1 MRLTFTHL
9 IAATLLACA
18 PYVSASEWTPA
29 GETDGIKLYAKNEGD
44 NSLKYFK
51 GVTRVKAPLKN
62 VLAVLLVRETFP
74 EWFHNM
80 LEDSTLVEDNA
91 DASLC
96 YIWIKGVWPTNDRD
110 TVARVTVDQDPK
122 SMAISIIA
130 RSAEQQR
137 VPLQKGRVRMPNLY
151 SGFVVKAISPDETE
165 VQLEGMADPGGNIPA
180 FVTNMV
186 ASDLPAK
193 SLANLRTRLET
204 PGKVDLTVLDK
215 VPFAVISM
223 KKIKLPQ

>member
-1 MRLTFTHL
+1 
-9 IAATLLACA
+9 
-18 PYVSASEWTPA
+18 
-29 GETDGIKLYAKNEGD
+29 
-44 NSLKYFK
+44 
-51 GVTRVKAPLKN
+51 
-62 VLAVLLVRETFP
+62 
-74 EWFHNM
+74 M
-80 LEDSTLVEDNA
+80 LEDSTLADDNA

-96 YIWIKGVWPTNDRD
+96 YIWIKGVWPTDDRD

-137 VPLQKGRVRMPNLY
+137 VPPQKGRVRMPNLY
-151 SGFVVKAISPDETE
+151 SGFIVRAISPDETE

-193 SLANLRTRLET
+193 SLINLRTRLET

-223 KKIKLPQ
+223 KKIKLTQ